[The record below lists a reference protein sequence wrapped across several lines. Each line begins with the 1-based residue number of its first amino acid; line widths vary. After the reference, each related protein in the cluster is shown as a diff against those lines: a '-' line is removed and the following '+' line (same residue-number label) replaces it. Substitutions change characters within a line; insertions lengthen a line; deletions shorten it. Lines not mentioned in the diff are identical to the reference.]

1 MQVAQV
7 KAALLIGSDLRHEM
21 PLLNH
26 RLHQAVKKGAKV
38 YAVNPASF
46 DFNYKLAGESIVAPQ
61 ALVDALLA
69 LARAAVTAGA
79 SAPVTLADRCH
90 EVG

>member
-1 MQVAQV
+1 
-7 KAALLIGSDLRHEM
+7 M

-38 YAVNPASF
+38 YAVNPAHF
-46 DFNYKLAGESIVAPQ
+46 DFNYPLAGESLVAPQ

-69 LARAAVTAGA
+69 LAKARSAAGA
-79 SAPVTLADRCH
+79 TATGSAGRRDHRRGGRSCRRDNAGDSLR
-90 EVG
+90 